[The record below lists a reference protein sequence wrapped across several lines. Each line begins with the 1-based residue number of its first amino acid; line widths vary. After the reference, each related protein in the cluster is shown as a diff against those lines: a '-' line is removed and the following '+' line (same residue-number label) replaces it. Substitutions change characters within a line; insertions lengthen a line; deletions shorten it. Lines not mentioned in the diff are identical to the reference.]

1 MSDLLKTAHFLS
13 CTAQTPRV
21 GSARGLRAALIA
33 CAVAVLAVLA
43 FSGVSPE
50 KAYAYSETA
59 ETVKV
64 SNVDEL
70 IEQIKI
76 SRQQQYNHNVVL
88 TADINLTNNGDKIDQ
103 IIRELGSL
111 TFGSKD
117 YPFTGGFDGQGHYII
132 GLNYKRDL
140 WVPAANTGL
149 FSFTDGAYLHDI
161 NFRDCY
167 IGADFRAG
175 VLVGQAKNTRIE
187 SVRMVNCTLSVTP
200 ANNAVSLITNAGV
213 MGGMIAGEMQG
224 SSMYNCTVQGGR
236 VVNNSV
242 VAVSGLGGEGL
253 YLGAMV
259 GSAENSV
266 IEYSRVLP
274 TEQYYAD
281 RVKNPNLN
289 PYEYN
294 TGKYPYLT
302 EVYNRYEV
310 AVGAVA
316 GQGVYVGGVLGYAN
330 DVDVVDCFSTAWAHT
345 WVANYVGVGSGNIG
359 YVGGII
365 AHAKSATE
373 GANASQIIRC
383 HFAGNMESY
392 QWNSLAIIPII
403 QSNVYLAGLV
413 ERDWE
418 EDTGLYNSYFKRNL
432 INGMEDK
439 IKPYPEGYVRTCG
452 DWLGLDYSGSQSVS
466 GYTYGPIVDD
476 EQYKSR
482 SFWEGEGYDFAGN
495 IDRRPTQNTDDP
507 IVSGD
512 ATHINKWVI
521 DEKLGIPVHGS
532 SVKATL
538 DFPGAGSVEIGSS
551 SIDRTT
557 QVTSD
562 PYNFA
567 VQGVSATEAELTFTA
582 AVDNEV
588 GNPAL
593 SEVSHDANNGF
604 RFQGWHRAPGVTA
617 NHIQQGSHKFFD
629 PLVPPEPNAEQ
640 VYNSEADRLNLAY
653 KAENTGTGDGRVTDF
668 ADNDLFVA
676 YYQAQVLF
684 HDVNGG
690 VIDKTN
696 RTTETQP
703 SVGDDWYNHQ
713 DKLPKVAEPVADR
726 TVGNVASNAKFLGW
740 TTRKNATSGGWPNAT
755 STEIDSMK
763 AGGVFYE
770 GGELIERPMDLYP
783 VYADLVGQNVTV
795 IFEGHELDSDPLTN
809 VREKVGTAAIRLVEG
824 GYELSVTGSETGG
837 KLPDGYRF
845 LGWYEVAR
853 NENGEMLDTSGKE
866 ISQDAAKT
874 LDSSLFKTGFRLSA
888 DENYRIP
895 AETDLVK
902 KHTYI
907 AKFEYEVSAWMPC
920 KKSVGL
926 DEWYYYGP
934 DVIPAWKGQ
943 VNNDGLC
950 DRFWVK
956 YKMSSSDIAER
967 LNLISGNIH
976 WMFFHYKFQF
986 WGNNDEVASRWTS
999 EEYHSFDDTN
1009 LDYLPKVVSNYGSQ
1023 STFVTTPLDLDAIV
1037 TLDSSSIYDIVLGS
1051 DFPAA
1056 TSKFAMVGKDHG
1068 EIDVTLNQ
1076 QYNYVS
1082 LFRYTNNDGFSFKAA
1097 FDGPD
1102 SWNGASFTWDDKG
1115 PIWTSVHHNAYFLK
1129 ASANMRFFNVDG
1141 SLLLL
1146 GSEGDPDTVKSPTT
1160 LRTKYKLP
1168 NDEVNWPN
1176 SATVTR
1182 KWQTMLFNTNG
1193 STALE
1198 AGEHVLESSPLE
1210 ERTVP
1215 VGLGA
1220 IKADQAPF
1228 DKGQY
1233 FEQDDKRYEFLGWVC
1248 PEDLTSEEMQHCFVG
1263 GAPTLGAVGYV
1274 ATSRANAEPY
1284 LLQDDARVYH
1294 AMDIYPV
1301 YAEYNYDTTTNLTRG
1316 TNLTVPADPAV
1327 TATHHADQTLTLT
1340 ITADSAEETKSSY
1353 DLVSWT
1359 IESPEG
1365 YVVETI
1371 DNVGGTAV
1379 SNENATLT
1387 YTIKPGQRYVFV
1399 ANYET
1404 KASASLSVTYHV
1416 KSSTEQDSTTVYTK
1430 TYGDMLGK
1438 GPQPQFAGTD
1448 LDNAIFA
1455 GWTETMPI
1463 TGDYHVGTDNLTLAS
1478 ENDVVYKSME
1488 LWPVY
1493 RAINVTANSN
1503 IDDKDPVTTNHRGV
1517 KVIDVKTGQQLDQS
1531 GKPIYTYKKA
1541 AQLWATDVEGYIF
1554 KGWYLGYASDAQPGT
1569 RVSAERDHL
1578 LSDEAA
1584 FAGNTYTAV
1593 YEKVDEKASYKIR
1606 FHIPGGKSDGAED
1619 VRTVLVTDKGVSIVQ
1634 KVQVPELDADG
1645 KPTDTKKEIEA
1656 QVYGVEETQALLAL
1670 LENKS
1675 NAPGAMVYEQFKEWQ
1690 WLKPGVNN
1698 AGDTVVAW
1706 NDFCKVTLIPAD
1718 GAASTGS
1725 TIQEQC
1731 PGGMDLYPATYQF
1744 KAKEW
1749 EKTPT
1754 TDNPDAGKYVDY
1766 APSNL
1771 AWYMNPAATGDE
1783 QAVKVAFKPGVLYLS
1798 DKLAI
1803 NMSEAAYAP
1812 LSGSTVPAVE
1822 GVPDK
1827 KVGLYADFTDVSEKD
1842 ATPLNIQTTAVEN
1855 GKPEPGNVIG
1865 DAVFQFKNEGSLV
1878 IEKTAPAEA
1887 DNGTFAFTV
1896 TECAADGTA
1905 VPDAKSATV
1914 YVTVK
1919 KTADGSAAT
1928 GSVKLDLPWGYYRV
1942 AENGWGWQ
1950 YNPTCKLLMNGFE
1963 NQNLPEG
1970 VILIK
1975 STNNQ
1980 AQVTNTHNGEGF
1992 KDGEARTKNEF
2003 GQGTGGSQPTT
2014 RSAKIAN
2021 PTAEGGN

>member
-21 GSARGLRAALIA
+21 GSARRLRAALFA

-88 TADINLTNNGDKIDQ
+88 TEDIILTDNGDKIDQ

-259 GSAENSV
+259 GSAGNSV
-266 IEYSRVLP
+266 IEYCRVLP

-281 RVKNPNLN
+281 RVGNPGLN

-294 TGKYPYLT
+294 GGKYPYLT

-495 IDRRPTQNTDDP
+495 IERRPTQNTDDP

-521 DEKLGIPVHGS
+521 DERLGIPVHGS

-567 VQGVSATEAELTFTA
+567 VQGVSATEAELMFA
-582 AVDNEV
+582 ATVNNDKAN
-588 GNPAL
+588 NPAL

-604 RFQGWHRAPGVTA
+604 RFQGWYRAPGVTA

-629 PLVPPEPNAEQ
+629 PLVPPEPNVGQ
-640 VYNSEADRLNLAY
+640 VYNDATDKSNLAY

-690 VIDKTN
+690 VINKADSA
-696 RTTETQP
+696 TEP
-703 SVGDDWYNHQ
+703 SPDVTDDWYNHQ
-713 DKLPKVAEPVADR
+713 DKLPRVAEPQNR
-726 TVGNVASNAKFLGW
+726 GNVSATAKFLGW
-740 TTRKNATSGGWPNAT
+740 TTEPNTVGSLGGYSDIDNAVLSNL
-755 STEIDSMK
+755 K
-763 AGGVFYE
+763 AGGKFFE
-770 GGELIERPMDLYP
+770 GDELIERPMDLYP
-783 VYADLVGQNVTV
+783 VYADLKSNVKV
-795 IFEGHELDSDPLTN
+795 IVEGHELDGVNSD
-809 VREKVGTAAIRLVEG
+809 
-824 GYELSVTGSETGG
+824 GSEKIFERAGVAQGVVVGDKGNYTLNVKGWNKDTGNWTDA
-837 KLPDGYRF
+837 LPDGYRF
-845 LGWYEVAR
+845 LGWYKVNVNEKGDPSKTEVPGVRVGNA
-853 NENGEMLDTSGKE
+853 
-866 ISQDAAKT
+866 
-874 LDSSLFKTGFRLSA
+874 
-888 DENYRIP
+888 
-895 AETDLVK
+895 AETTTAFRYDLGLRVSQTPEYK
-902 KHTYI
+902 IPDSDLTAPCYYY
-907 AKFEYEVSAWMPC
+907 ARFEYRVDYWAATNSPEDPSEWDNPQLFSSAWETYLAAFENI
-920 KKSVGL
+920 VGPNFYDWRVGHWSL
-926 DEWYYYGP
+926 DDVNVHTEGDEAQTALAAGIVCYQRVNGHNVP
-934 DVIPAWKGQ
+934 DEGVL
-943 VNNDGLC
+943 DG
-950 DRFWVK
+950 
-956 YKMSSSDIAER
+956 
-967 LNLISGNIH
+967 
-976 WMFFHYKFQF
+976 
-986 WGNNDEVASRWTS
+986 
-999 EEYHSFDDTN
+999 
-1009 LDYLPKVVSNYGSQ
+1009 NYG
-1023 STFVTTPLDLDAIV
+1023 FDLF
-1037 TLDSSSIYDIVLGS
+1037 YD
-1051 DFPAA
+1051 F
-1056 TSKFAMVGKDHG
+1056 
-1068 EIDVTLNQ
+1068 
-1076 QYNYVS
+1076 
-1082 LFRYTNNDGFSFKAA
+1082 
-1097 FDGPD
+1097 
-1102 SWNGASFTWDDKG
+1102 
-1115 PIWTSVHHNAYFLK
+1115 
-1129 ASANMRFFNVDG
+1129 
-1141 SLLLL
+1141 
-1146 GSEGDPDTVKSPTT
+1146 
-1160 LRTKYKLP
+1160 
-1168 NDEVNWPN
+1168 PN
-1176 SATVTR
+1176 SATLWFKNNPSLPEFTVVADPYSGFEVRGWTWLRVNDSDVSEQNQSEWKTGTHHTSAEYWYEAHLVAQVRFMSSDATATDPLSTVTR
-1182 KWQTMLFNTNG
+1182 AYSNHEADKDKFANGFQTVFMDNDVAYEYRFPKR
-1193 STALE
+1193 
-1198 AGEHVLESSPLE
+1198 AGAQSSESLCGLTTTSVKSPSD
-1210 ERTVP
+1210 
-1215 VGLGA
+1215 A
-1220 IKADQAPF
+1220 
-1228 DKGQY
+1228 
-1233 FEQDDKRYEFLGWVC
+1233 
-1248 PEDLTSEEMQHCFVG
+1248 EMQAKRPDSYFVG
-1263 GAPTLGAVGYV
+1263 WIDQSAIANGTMTQSEYDAVYDQDTRTAKSLQAV
-1274 ATSRANAEPY
+1274 LPY
-1284 LLQDDARVYH
+1284 IVPDDALCERP
-1294 AMDIYPV
+1294 MTLYPV
-1301 YAEYNYDTTTNLTRG
+1301 YADFDVISTTNITRG
-1316 TNLTVPADPAV
+1316 TNLTDPANPTFDV
-1327 TATHHADQTLTLT
+1327 AASSMSNGGVKSVSF
-1340 ITADSAEETKSSY
+1340 TADVDAATTANY

-1359 IESPEG
+1359 IESPDG
-1365 YVVETI
+1365 TVIDTITQVDNAPVSNTNANITYNINPGQPYVV
-1371 DNVGGTAV
+1371 
-1379 SNENATLT
+1379 
-1387 YTIKPGQRYVFV
+1387 V
-1399 ANYET
+1399 ANYE
-1404 KASASLSVTYHV
+1404 ARSAASLSVTYHV
-1416 KSSTEQDSTTVYTK
+1416 SASDPKTTVYTK

-1463 TGDYHVGTDNLTLAS
+1463 TGDYHIGTDNLTLAS

-1493 RAINVTANSN
+1493 RAVNVTAVSN
-1503 IDDKDPVTTNHRGV
+1503 IDAVHTDPDDHRGV

-1531 GKPIYTYKKA
+1531 GKPIYAYKKA

-1593 YEKVDEKASYKIR
+1593 YEKVDEKASYEIR

-1645 KPTDTKKEIEA
+1645 KPTDAKKEIEA

-1675 NAPGAMVYEQFKEWQ
+1675 NAPDAKMYEQFKEWQ
-1690 WLKPGVNN
+1690 WLKPGVDG

-1706 NDFCKVTLIPAD
+1706 NDFCKVALIPAD
-1718 GAASTGS
+1718 GAASTGL

-1749 EKTPT
+1749 KAPT
-1754 TDNPDAGKYVDY
+1754 ADNPDAGQYVEY

-1812 LSGSTVPAVE
+1812 LSGSTVPAVK

-1827 KVGLYADFTDVSEKD
+1827 KVGLYADFTDVSDSNAKSLST
-1842 ATPLNIQTTAVEN
+1842 ATTASIDGV
-1855 GKPEPGNVIG
+1855 PDSCNVIG

-1878 IEKTAPAEA
+1878 IEKTTPAEA

-1896 TECAADGTA
+1896 TECAADGTVA
-1905 VPDAKSATV
+1905 SGAKSATV

-1919 KTADGSAAT
+1919 KTDDGSTAR

-1942 AENGWGWQ
+1942 EENGWGWQ

-1975 STNNQ
+1975 STYNQ

>member
-13 CTAQTPRV
+13 CTAQAPRV
-21 GSARGLRAALIA
+21 GSARRLRAALFA

-50 KAYAYSETA
+50 KAYAYDA
-59 ETVKV
+59 NAQTVHV
-64 SNVDEL
+64 STVDEL

-76 SRQQQYNHNVVL
+76 SRQQRYNHNVVL
-88 TADINLTNNGDKIDQ
+88 TADIDLTNDEGKIDQ

-167 IGADFRAG
+167 IGADYRCG
-175 VLVGQAKNTRIE
+175 VLVGQATATRIE

-213 MGGMIAGEMQG
+213 MGGMIAGEMQR

-274 TEQYYAD
+274 TEQYYAE
-281 RVKNPNLN
+281 RVNNPNLN
-289 PYEYN
+289 PYEYS

-373 GANASQIIRC
+373 GANASQIIRS

-439 IKPYPEGYVRTCG
+439 IEPYPEGYVRTCG

-466 GYTYGPIVDD
+466 GYAYGPIVDD

-495 IDRRPTQNTDDP
+495 IERRPTQNTDDP
-507 IVSGD
+507 IVSGGLQSE
-512 ATHINKWVI
+512 THINKWVI

-538 DFPGAGSVEIGSS
+538 DFPGAGSVKIGSS

-593 SEVSHDANNGF
+593 SEVSHEKNGGF
-604 RFQGWHRAPGVTA
+604 RFQGWYRAPGVTA

-629 PLVPPEPNAEQ
+629 PLVPPEPNVGQ
-640 VYNSEADRLNLAY
+640 VYNDATDRLNLVY

-684 HDVNGG
+684 HDVNGQ
-690 VIDKTN
+690 VINKADS
-696 RTTETQP
+696 TTDLTP
-703 SVGDDWYNHQ
+703 DVGDDWYNHQ

-740 TTRKNATSGGWPNAT
+740 TTRMNAANGGWPNAT

-763 AGGVFYE
+763 ADGVFYE

-795 IFEGHELDSDPLTN
+795 IFEGHELDRDPLTN
-809 VREKVGTAAIRLVEG
+809 VREKVGTAAISLVEG
-824 GYELSVTGSETGG
+824 GYELSVTGSETDD

-920 KKSVGL
+920 KKSVGF

-1056 TSKFAMVGKDHG
+1056 TSKFAMVGTSHG
-1068 EIDVTLNQ
+1068 EIDVALNQ

-1115 PIWTSVHHNAYFLK
+1115 SIWTSVHHNAYFLK

-1146 GSEGDPDTVKSPTT
+1146 GNEGDPDTVKSPMT
-1160 LRTKYKLP
+1160 LRAKYKLP
-1168 NDEVNWPN
+1168 NDEANWPN

-1193 STALE
+1193 PTGLE

-1220 IKADQAPF
+1220 INADQAPF

-1233 FEQDDKRYEFLGWVC
+1233 FEQGDKRYEFLGWVC

-1263 GAPTLGAVGYV
+1263 GAPTLDAAGYV

-1294 AMDIYPV
+1294 AMNIYPV

-1327 TATHHADQTLTLT
+1327 TATPNADQTLTLA
-1340 ITADSAEETKSSY
+1340 IAADQAEATKTSY

-1359 IESPEG
+1359 VESPEG
-1365 YVVETI
+1365 YVVENI
-1371 DNVGGTAV
+1371 DTVGNKAV

-1387 YTIKPGQRYVFV
+1387 YIIKPGQRYVFV

-1416 KSSTEQDSTTVYTK
+1416 KPSTEQDSTTVYTK

-1438 GPQPQFAGTD
+1438 GPQPQFAGTN

-1455 GWTETMPI
+1455 GWTETMPT
-1463 TGDYHVGTDNLTLAS
+1463 TGDYHVGTYNLTLAS

-1493 RAINVTANSN
+1493 RAIKVTVNSN
-1503 IDDKDPVTTNHRGV
+1503 IDNTDSVTTVHRGV
-1517 KVIDVKTGQQLDQS
+1517 KVVDVKTGQQLDQD
-1531 GKPIYTYKKA
+1531 GKPVMVDGKPVYTYKKA
-1541 AQLWATDVEGYIF
+1541 AQLWATDVEGYAF
-1554 KGWYLGYASDAQPGT
+1554 EGWYLNYDINTQLGT
-1569 RVSAERDHL
+1569 LVSAERDHL

-1593 YEKVDEKASYKIR
+1593 YVASATPQNYAVR
-1606 FHIPGGKSDGAED
+1606 YHFPDGTVAEELIPSDSKDAFVG
-1619 VRTVLVTDKGVSIVQ
+1619 
-1634 KVQVPELDADG
+1634 KVQVSKPVLDADG
-1645 KPTDTKKEIEA
+1645 MPTYDAEGNPLVKVETVEGMIHGGEA
-1656 QVYGVEETQALLAL
+1656 TAAVAAQFDEASKA
-1670 LENKS
+1670 S
-1675 NAPGAMVYEQFKEWQ
+1675 NATFYEQFKEWR
-1690 WLKPGVNN
+1690 WVKSGTGGGIATWN
-1698 AGDTVVAW
+1698 A
-1706 NDFCKVTLIPAD
+1706 FCKESIVT
-1718 GAASTGS
+1718 S
-1725 TIQEQC
+1725 IQSQ
-1731 PGGMDLYPATYQF
+1731 GGDATVMDLYP
-1744 KAKEW
+1744 
-1749 EKTPT
+1749 
-1754 TDNPDAGKYVDY
+1754 V
-1766 APSNL
+1766 S
-1771 AWYMNPAATGDE
+1771 
-1783 QAVKVAFKPGVLYLS
+1783 LS
-1798 DKLAI
+1798 LF
-1803 NMSEAAYAP
+1803 
-1812 LSGSTVPAVE
+1812 GR
-1822 GVPDK
+1822 
-1827 KVGLYADFTDVSEKD
+1827 
-1842 ATPLNIQTTAVEN
+1842 
-1855 GKPEPGNVIG
+1855 
-1865 DAVFQFKNEGSLV
+1865 
-1878 IEKTAPAEA
+1878 
-1887 DNGTFAFTV
+1887 
-1896 TECAADGTA
+1896 
-1905 VPDAKSATV
+1905 
-1914 YVTVK
+1914 
-1919 KTADGSAAT
+1919 
-1928 GSVKLDLPWGYYRV
+1928 RV
-1942 AENGWGWQ
+1942 AE
-1950 YNPTCKLLMNGFE
+1950 
-1963 NQNLPEG
+1963 
-1970 VILIK
+1970 
-1975 STNNQ
+1975 
-1980 AQVTNTHNGEGF
+1980 
-1992 KDGEARTKNEF
+1992 
-2003 GQGTGGSQPTT
+2003 GS
-2014 RSAKIAN
+2014 
-2021 PTAEGGN
+2021 

>member
-13 CTAQTPRV
+13 CTAQAPRV
-21 GSARGLRAALIA
+21 GSARRLRAALFA

-50 KAYAYSETA
+50 KAYAYDETA
-59 ETVKV
+59 GTVEV
-64 SNVDEL
+64 STVDEL

-76 SRQQQYNHNVVL
+76 SRQQQYNRNVVL
-88 TADINLTNNGDKIDQ
+88 TADIDLTDKGDKIDQ

-140 WVPAANTGL
+140 WVPTANTGL

-167 IGADFRAG
+167 IGADYRCG
-175 VLVGQAKNTRIE
+175 VLVGQATDTRIE

-213 MGGMIAGEMQG
+213 MGGMIAGEMQR

-373 GANASQIIRC
+373 GANASQIIRS

-466 GYTYGPIVDD
+466 GYAYGPIVDD

-495 IDRRPTQNTDDP
+495 IERRPTQNTDDP
-507 IVSGD
+507 IVSGGLQSD

-582 AVDNEV
+582 AVDNDKTK
-588 GNPAL
+588 NPAL

-604 RFQGWHRAPGVTA
+604 RFQGWYRAPGVTA

-629 PLVPPEPNAEQ
+629 PLVPPEPNVEQ
-640 VYNSEADRLNLAY
+640 VYNSEADKLNLDY
-653 KAENTGTGDGRVTDF
+653 KAENTGTGDSRVTDF

-684 HDVNGG
+684 HDVNGQ

-696 RTTETQP
+696 STTDSTP
-703 SVGDDWYNHQ
+703 DVDDDWYNHQ
-713 DKLPKVAEPVADR
+713 DKLPKVVEPQNR
-726 TVGNVASNAKFLGW
+726 GNVSTTAKFLGW
-740 TTRKNATSGGWPNAT
+740 TTEPNTSGSHGGYPDIDNAVL
-755 STEIDSMK
+755 SNLK
-763 AGGVFYE
+763 ADGKFFE
-770 GGELIERPMDLYP
+770 GGEPIERPMDLYP
-783 VYADLVGQNVTV
+783 VYADLKSNVKV
-795 IFEGHELDSDPLTN
+795 IVEGHELDGVDPDGN
-809 VREKVGTAAIRLVEG
+809 EKIFERAGVAQGVVVGDKGNYTLNIKGWDASLDNNAG
-824 GYELSVTGSETGG
+824 GWADA
-837 KLPDGYRF
+837 LPDGYRF
-845 LGWYEVAR
+845 LGWYRVNVDAGGNPVKTDVSGVRVGNAAETTTAYQYDLGLRVSQTPEYKIPDSDLTAPCYYYARFEYRVDYWAKTSTPEDPSEWDNPQLFSSAWETYLAAFENIDGPHFYDWYVGHWSLGDINAHAEGDDAQAALAAGIVCPQRVNGHNVRDEGVNDYNYGIDIFYDFPNSAKLWFENVPSEAGFTVVANPYSGFEAR
-853 NENGEMLDTSGKE
+853 GWTRLRADGEKVSDQNQSRWQTGIHLPTAEYWYEAHLVAQVRFMSSDAAATDPLSTVTRAYSNHEADKDKFANGFQTVFMDNDVAYEYRFPKRAGAQSSENLCGLTTTSGKSPSDAE
-866 ISQDAAKT
+866 MQDK
-874 LDSSLFKTGFRLSA
+874 RLGSYFVGWIDQSA
-888 DENYRIP
+888 
-895 AETDLVK
+895 
-902 KHTYI
+902 I
-907 AKFEYEVSAWMPC
+907 ANGTMTQPEYDAVY
-920 KKSVGL
+920 
-926 DEWYYYGP
+926 D
-934 DVIPAWKGQ
+934 
-943 VNNDGLC
+943 
-950 DRFWVK
+950 
-956 YKMSSSDIAER
+956 
-967 LNLISGNIH
+967 
-976 WMFFHYKFQF
+976 
-986 WGNNDEVASRWTS
+986 
-999 EEYHSFDDTN
+999 
-1009 LDYLPKVVSNYGSQ
+1009 Q
-1023 STFVTTPLDLDAIV
+1023 STRTAKSLQAVLPYIV
-1037 TLDSSSIYDIVLGS
+1037 
-1051 DFPAA
+1051 P
-1056 TSKFAMVGKDHG
+1056 
-1068 EIDVTLNQ
+1068 
-1076 QYNYVS
+1076 
-1082 LFRYTNNDGFSFKAA
+1082 
-1097 FDGPD
+1097 
-1102 SWNGASFTWDDKG
+1102 
-1115 PIWTSVHHNAYFLK
+1115 
-1129 ASANMRFFNVDG
+1129 
-1141 SLLLL
+1141 
-1146 GSEGDPDTVKSPTT
+1146 
-1160 LRTKYKLP
+1160 
-1168 NDEVNWPN
+1168 
-1176 SATVTR
+1176 
-1182 KWQTMLFNTNG
+1182 
-1193 STALE
+1193 
-1198 AGEHVLESSPLE
+1198 
-1210 ERTVP
+1210 
-1215 VGLGA
+1215 
-1220 IKADQAPF
+1220 
-1228 DKGQY
+1228 
-1233 FEQDDKRYEFLGWVC
+1233 
-1248 PEDLTSEEMQHCFVG
+1248 
-1263 GAPTLGAVGYV
+1263 
-1274 ATSRANAEPY
+1274 
-1284 LLQDDARVYH
+1284 DDALCERP
-1294 AMDIYPV
+1294 MTLYPV
-1301 YAEYNYDTTTNLTRG
+1301 YADFDVTSTTNITRG
-1316 TNLTVPADPAV
+1316 TNLTDPANPTFDVAASSMGNGGVKSV
-1327 TATHHADQTLTLT
+1327 TFSADVDAATIAN
-1340 ITADSAEETKSSY
+1340 Y

-1359 IESPEG
+1359 VESPDGTVIDTITEVG
-1365 YVVETI
+1365 NASVGNTNASLTYSINPGQPYVV
-1371 DNVGGTAV
+1371 
-1379 SNENATLT
+1379 
-1387 YTIKPGQRYVFV
+1387 V
-1399 ANYET
+1399 ANYEA
-1404 KASASLSVTYHV
+1404 KSAASLSVTYHV
-1416 KSSTEQDSTTVYTK
+1416 KPSTEQDSTTVYTK

-1455 GWTETMPI
+1455 GWTETMPA

-1493 RAINVTANSN
+1493 RAVNVAAVSN
-1503 IDDKDPVTTNHRGV
+1503 IDAVHTDPDDHRGV
-1517 KVIDVKTGQQLDQS
+1517 KVIDVKTGQQLGQD
-1531 GKPIYTYKKA
+1531 GKPVIGADGKPVYTYKKA

-1593 YEKVDEKASYKIR
+1593 YEKVDEKASYEIR
-1606 FHIPGGKSDGAED
+1606 FHIPGGKSDGTED

-1675 NAPGAMVYEQFKEWQ
+1675 NAPGAIMYEQFKEWQ

-1706 NDFCKVTLIPAD
+1706 NDFCKVMLIPAD
-1718 GAASTGS
+1718 GATGTGQ

-1749 EKTPT
+1749 KKAPAA
-1754 TDNPDAGKYVDY
+1754 DNPDAGQYVEY

-1842 ATPLNIQTTAVEN
+1842 ATPLNVQTTAVEN

-1896 TECAADGTA
+1896 TECTADGTA
-1905 VPDAKSATV
+1905 VSDAKSATV
-1914 YVTVK
+1914 YVTVN

-1928 GSVKLDLPWGYYRV
+1928 GLVKLDLPWGYYRV

-2003 GQGTGGSQPTT
+2003 GQGAGGSQPIT

>member
-21 GSARGLRAALIA
+21 GSARRLCAALLA

-59 ETVKV
+59 ETVHV
-64 SNVDEL
+64 STVDEL

-88 TADINLTNNGDKIDQ
+88 TADIDLTGNEDKIDQ

-167 IGADFRAG
+167 IGADYRCG
-175 VLVGQAKNTRIE
+175 VLVGQATATRIE

-213 MGGMIAGEMQG
+213 MGGMIAGEMQR

-274 TEQYYAD
+274 TEQYYAE
-281 RVKNPNLN
+281 RVSDPDLN
-289 PYEYN
+289 PYAYN

-373 GANASQIIRC
+373 GANASQIIRS

-452 DWLGLDYSGSQSVS
+452 DWLGLDYNGSQSVS
-466 GYTYGPIVDD
+466 GYAYGPIVDD

-495 IDRRPTQNTDDP
+495 IERRPTQNTDDP
-507 IVSGD
+507 IVSGGLQSE
-512 ATHINKWVI
+512 THINKWVI

-551 SIDRTT
+551 SIDSTT

-582 AVDNEV
+582 AVDNEA
-588 GNPAL
+588 GNLAL

-604 RFQGWHRAPGVTA
+604 RFQGWYRAPGVTA

-640 VYNSEADRLNLAY
+640 VYNDAANMLNLAY

-684 HDVNGG
+684 HDVTGQ
-690 VIDKTN
+690 VIDKADS
-696 RTTETQP
+696 TTEPQP
-703 SVGDDWYNHQ
+703 SVDDDWYNHQ
-713 DKLPKVAEPVADR
+713 DKLPKVAEPQNR
-726 TVGNVASNAKFLGW
+726 GNVSATAKFLGW
-740 TTRKNATSGGWPNAT
+740 TTEPNTVGSLEGYPDIDNAALSNL
-755 STEIDSMK
+755 K
-763 AGGVFYE
+763 AAGKFFE
-770 GGELIERPMDLYP
+770 GGEPIERPMDLYP
-783 VYADLVGQNVTV
+783 VYADLKSNVKV
-795 IFEGHELDSDPLTN
+795 IVEGHELDGVDSD
-809 VREKVGTAAIRLVEG
+809 EKIFERAGVAQGIVVGDKGNYTLNIKGWDASLNN
-824 GYELSVTGSETGG
+824 TGG
-837 KLPDGYRF
+837 WADALPDGYRF
-845 LGWYEVAR
+845 LGWYRVNVDAGGNPVKANVSGVRVGNAADTMTAYQYDLGLRVSQTPEYKIPDSDLTAPCYYYAR
-853 NENGEMLDTSGKE
+853 
-866 ISQDAAKT
+866 
-874 LDSSLFKTGFRLSA
+874 
-888 DENYRIP
+888 
-895 AETDLVK
+895 
-902 KHTYI
+902 
-907 AKFEYEVSAWMPC
+907 FEYRVDYWAKDPANAGENEWMNEQLFSHKWKSYLSKFDDIAGPHFQYYKTDHWSLNGLDNHQDPDDAVDALKAGIVSAQRVN
-920 KKSVGL
+920 SHVS
-926 DEWYYYGP
+926 GP
-934 DVIPAWKGQ
+934 DG
-943 VNNDGLC
+943 
-950 DRFWVK
+950 
-956 YKMSSSDIAER
+956 
-967 LNLISGNIH
+967 
-976 WMFFHYKFQF
+976 
-986 WGNNDEVASRWTS
+986 
-999 EEYHSFDDTN
+999 DT
-1009 LDYLPKVVSNYGSQ
+1009 L
-1023 STFVTTPLDLDAIV
+1023 
-1037 TLDSSSIYDIVLGS
+1037 YDITAFY
-1051 DFPAA
+1051 DF
-1056 TSKFAMVGKDHG
+1056 
-1068 EIDVTLNQ
+1068 
-1076 QYNYVS
+1076 
-1082 LFRYTNNDGFSFKAA
+1082 
-1097 FDGPD
+1097 
-1102 SWNGASFTWDDKG
+1102 
-1115 PIWTSVHHNAYFLK
+1115 
-1129 ASANMRFFNVDG
+1129 
-1141 SLLLL
+1141 
-1146 GSEGDPDTVKSPTT
+1146 
-1160 LRTKYKLP
+1160 
-1168 NDEVNWPN
+1168 PN
-1176 SATVTR
+1176 SATLSVKHDGGVKFTVGAIAHGGFEFKGWSWMRDGEQGVSTDGFIYGSHFTTADYWYEAHLVAHVKFMDTDPQVDNLLVDVTR
-1182 KWQTMLFNTNG
+1182 AYSDTENDTATGAVSNQAHSFVNGYQTVFLDEDVTYGFRYAKRAANK
-1193 STALE
+1193 
-1198 AGEHVLESSPLE
+1198 ESEKPCGLTTTSVKSPSDAE
-1210 ERTVP
+1210 M
-1215 VGLGA
+1215 
-1220 IKADQAPF
+1220 Q
-1228 DKGQY
+1228 
-1233 FEQDDKRYEFLGWVC
+1233 DKRLG
-1248 PEDLTSEEMQHCFVG
+1248 SYFVG
-1263 GAPTLGAVGYV
+1263 WIDQSAIANGTMTQPEYDAVYDQNTRTAKSLQAV
-1274 ATSRANAEPY
+1274 LPY
-1284 LLQDDARVYH
+1284 IVPDDALCERP
-1294 AMDIYPV
+1294 MTLYPV
-1301 YAEYNYDTTTNLTRG
+1301 YADFDVISTTNITRG
-1316 TNLTVPADPAV
+1316 TNLTDPANPTFDVATPSMGNGGVKSV
-1327 TATHHADQTLTLT
+1327 TFSADVDAAT
-1340 ITADSAEETKSSY
+1340 TANY

-1359 IESPEG
+1359 VESPDGTVIDTITEVG
-1365 YVVETI
+1365 NAPVGNTNASLTYNINPGQPYVV
-1371 DNVGGTAV
+1371 
-1379 SNENATLT
+1379 
-1387 YTIKPGQRYVFV
+1387 V
-1399 ANYET
+1399 ANYEA
-1404 KASASLSVTYHV
+1404 KSAASLSVTYHV
-1416 KSSTEQDSTTVYTK
+1416 SDSDPKTTVYAK

-1438 GPQPQFAGTD
+1438 GPQPQFAGAN
-1448 LDNAIFA
+1448 LDSAIFA
-1455 GWTETMPI
+1455 GWTETMPA

-1493 RAINVTANSN
+1493 RAVNVTANSN
-1503 IDDKDPVTTNHRGV
+1503 IDNEGSVTTDHRGV
-1517 KVIDVKTGQQLDQS
+1517 KVVDVKTGQQFDQD
-1531 GKPIYTYKKA
+1531 GKPAIDADGKPVYTTKKA
-1541 AQLWATDVEGYIF
+1541 AQLWANNVDGYIF
-1554 KGWYLGYASDAQPGT
+1554 TGWYLGYQSEAQLGT
-1569 RVSAERDHL
+1569 LVSAERDHL

-1584 FAGNTYTAV
+1584 FASNTYTAV
-1593 YEKVDEKASYKIR
+1593 YKKVDTQTSYEIR
-1606 FHIPGGKSDGAED
+1606 FHIPGGKSDGTED

-1645 KPTDTKKEIEA
+1645 KPTDAKKEIEA

-1675 NAPGAMVYEQFKEWQ
+1675 NAPDAKMYEQFKEWQ
-1690 WLKPGVNN
+1690 WLKPGVDG
-1698 AGDTVVAW
+1698 AGDAAVAW
-1706 NDFCKVTLIPAD
+1706 SDFCKVTLIPAD
-1718 GAASTGS
+1718 GAASTGL

-1749 EKTPT
+1749 KKAPAA
-1754 TDNPDAGKYVDY
+1754 DNPDAGQYVEY

-1812 LSGSTVPAVE
+1812 LGGSTAPAVE
-1822 GVPDK
+1822 GVPGK
-1827 KVGLYADFTDVSEKD
+1827 NVGLYADFTDVSEKD
-1842 ATPLNIQTTAVEN
+1842 AIPLNVQTTAVKDDE
-1855 GKPEPGNVIG
+1855 PEPGNVIG

-1919 KTADGSAAT
+1919 KTDDGSAAT

-2003 GQGTGGSQPTT
+2003 GQGAGGSQPTT

>member
-13 CTAQTPRV
+13 CTAQAPRV
-21 GSARGLRAALIA
+21 GSARRLRAALFA

-59 ETVKV
+59 GTVEV
-64 SNVDEL
+64 STVDEL

-76 SRQQQYNHNVVL
+76 SRQQQYNRNVVL
-88 TADINLTNNGDKIDQ
+88 TADIDLTDNGDKIDQ

-259 GSAENSV
+259 GSAGNSV
-266 IEYSRVLP
+266 IEYCRVLP

-281 RVKNPNLN
+281 RVDDPDLD
-289 PYEYN
+289 PYAYD

-432 INGMEDK
+432 INGMENK

-495 IDRRPTQNTDDP
+495 IERRPTQNTDDP

-521 DEKLGIPVHGS
+521 DERLGIPVHGS

-538 DFPGAGSVEIGSS
+538 DFPGAGSAEIGPS
-551 SIDRTT
+551 SIDRTI

-582 AVDNEV
+582 AVNNDKAN
-588 GNPAL
+588 NPAL
-593 SEVSHDANNGF
+593 SEVSHEKNGGF
-604 RFQGWHRAPGVTA
+604 RFQGWYRAPGVTA

-629 PLVPPEPNAEQ
+629 PLVPLEPNVEQ
-640 VYNSEADRLNLAY
+640 VYNNETDKLNLVY
-653 KAENTGTGDGRVTDF
+653 KAENTSTGDNRATDF

-684 HDVNGG
+684 HDVNGQ
-690 VIDKTN
+690 VINKGSSA
-696 RTTETQP
+696 TETAP
-703 SVGDDWYNHQ
+703 DATDDWYNHQ
-713 DKLPKVAEPVADR
+713 DKLPKVAEPQNR
-726 TVGNVASNAKFLGW
+726 GNVSATAKFLGW
-740 TTRKNATSGGWPNAT
+740 TTEPNTAGSHGGYPDIDNAALSNL
-755 STEIDSMK
+755 K
-763 AGGVFYE
+763 AAGKFFE
-770 GGELIERPMDLYP
+770 GGEPIERPMDLYP
-783 VYADLVGQNVTV
+783 VYADLKSNVKV
-795 IFEGHELDSDPLTN
+795 IVEGHELDGVDPDGNEKIFERAGVAQGVVAGDKGEYTLN
-809 VREKVGTAAIRLVEG
+809 VKGWNKD
-824 GYELSVTGSETGG
+824 TGSWGDV
-837 KLPDGYRF
+837 LPDGYRF
-845 LGWYEVAR
+845 LGWYRVNVDAEGNPVKTDVLGVRVGNATETTTAYQYDLGLRVSQTPEYKIPDSDLTAPCYYYAR
-853 NENGEMLDTSGKE
+853 
-866 ISQDAAKT
+866 
-874 LDSSLFKTGFRLSA
+874 
-888 DENYRIP
+888 
-895 AETDLVK
+895 
-902 KHTYI
+902 
-907 AKFEYEVSAWMPC
+907 FEYRV
-920 KKSVGL
+920 
-926 DEWYYYGP
+926 
-934 DVIPAWKGQ
+934 
-943 VNNDGLC
+943 
-950 DRFWVK
+950 
-956 YKMSSSDIAER
+956 
-967 LNLISGNIH
+967 
-976 WMFFHYKFQF
+976 
-986 WGNNDEVASRWTS
+986 
-999 EEYHSFDDTN
+999 
-1009 LDYLPKVVSNYGSQ
+1009 DYW
-1023 STFVTTPLDLDAIV
+1023 
-1037 TLDSSSIYDIVLGS
+1037 
-1051 DFPAA
+1051 AA
-1056 TSKFAMVGKDHG
+1056 TSTSEDSS
-1068 EIDVTLNQ
+1068 EWDNPQ
-1076 QYNYVS
+1076 
-1082 LFRYTNNDGFSFKAA
+1082 LFSSAWETYLAA
-1097 FDGPD
+1097 FENIDGPHFYD
-1102 SWNGASFTWDDKG
+1102 WYVGHWSLGD
-1115 PIWTSVHHNAYFLK
+1115 INAH
-1129 ASANMRFFNVDG
+1129 V
-1141 SLLLL
+1141 
-1146 GSEGDPDTVKSPTT
+1146 EGDDAQAALAAGIVCPQ
-1160 LRTKYKLP
+1160 R
-1168 NDEVNWPN
+1168 VNGHNVRDDGVDDNNYGIDIFYDFPN
-1176 SATVTR
+1176 SAKLWFERVPSEAGFTVVANPYSGFEARGWTRLRADGEKVSDQNQSRWQTGIHLTTAEYWYEAHLVAQVRFMSSDAAATDPLSAVTR
-1182 KWQTMLFNTNG
+1182 AYSNH
-1193 STALE
+1193 E
-1198 AGEHVLESSPLE
+1198 V
-1210 ERTVP
+1210 
-1215 VGLGA
+1215 
-1220 IKADQAPF
+1220 
-1228 DKGQY
+1228 DKGKFANGFQTVFMDNDVAY
-1233 FEQDDKRYEFLGWVC
+1233 EYRFPKRAGAQSSEKLCG
-1248 PEDLTSEEMQHCFVG
+1248 LKTTSAASPSRQAMELERPDSYFVG
-1263 GAPTLGAVGYV
+1263 WIDQSAIANGTMTQAEYDAVYDQDTRTAKSLQAV
-1274 ATSRANAEPY
+1274 LPY
-1284 LLQDDARVYH
+1284 IVPDDALCERP
-1294 AMDIYPV
+1294 MTLYPV
-1301 YAEYNYDTTTNLTRG
+1301 YADFDVTSTTNITRG
-1316 TNLTVPADPAV
+1316 TNLTDPANPTFDV
-1327 TATHHADQTLTLT
+1327 ATPSMGNGGVKSVAFAADVDAATTAN
-1340 ITADSAEETKSSY
+1340 Y

-1359 IESPEG
+1359 VESPDGTVIDTITEVG
-1365 YVVETI
+1365 NAPVGKTNASLTYNINPGQSYVV
-1371 DNVGGTAV
+1371 
-1379 SNENATLT
+1379 
-1387 YTIKPGQRYVFV
+1387 V
-1399 ANYET
+1399 ANYEA
-1404 KASASLSVTYHV
+1404 KSAASLSVTYHV
-1416 KSSTEQDSTTVYTK
+1416 SDSDPKTTVYTK

-1438 GPQPQFAGTD
+1438 GPQPQFAGAD

-1455 GWTETMPI
+1455 GWTETMPT
-1463 TGDYHVGTDNLTLAS
+1463 TGDYHIGTDNLTLTN
-1478 ENDVVYKSME
+1478 ENDVVYKSTE

-1493 RAINVTANSN
+1493 RAVNVAAVSN
-1503 IDDKDPVTTNHRGV
+1503 IDAAHANPDDHRGV

-1593 YEKVDEKASYKIR
+1593 YVASATPQNYAVR
-1606 FHIPGGKSDGAED
+1606 YHFPDGTVAEELIPSDSKDAFVG
-1619 VRTVLVTDKGVSIVQ
+1619 
-1634 KVQVPELDADG
+1634 KVQVSKPVLDADG
-1645 KPTDTKKEIEA
+1645 MPTYDAEGNPLVQVETVEGMIHGGEA
-1656 QVYGVEETQALLAL
+1656 TAAVAAQFDEASKA
-1670 LENKS
+1670 S
-1675 NAPGAMVYEQFKEWQ
+1675 NATFYEQFKEWR
-1690 WLKPGVNN
+1690 WVKSGT
-1698 AGDTVVAW
+1698 GGSIVAW
-1706 NDFCKVTLIPAD
+1706 DDFCTKPIIE
-1718 GAASTGS
+1718 S
-1725 TIQEQC
+1725 IQSQ
-1731 PGGMDLYPATYQF
+1731 GIDATVMDLYPVSYRFSAEEWQ
-1744 KAKEW
+1744 KA
-1749 EKTPT
+1749 
-1754 TDNPDAGKYVDY
+1754 PDAGAFKPYS
-1766 APSNL
+1766 PSNL
-1771 AWYMNPAATGDE
+1771 VWYLNPAAKDQE

-1803 NMSEAAYAP
+1803 NMKKAVYGEA
-1812 LSGSTVPAVE
+1812 GSDGKLTVTEA
-1822 GVPDK
+1822 GVDDK
-1827 KVGLYADFTDVSEKD
+1827 RVGLYADFTDVSDKSAKPLDEKITGD
-1842 ATPLNIQTTAVEN
+1842 KGATPPFDSGQ
-1855 GKPEPGNVIG
+1855 VI
-1865 DAVFQFKNEGSLV
+1865 FTFKNEGSLV

-1896 TECAADGTA
+1896 TECAANGTA

-1919 KTADGSAAT
+1919 KTADGSIAR

-1963 NQNLPEG
+1963 NQNLSEG

-1980 AQVTNTHNGEGF
+1980 AQVTNTHNSEGF